1 MKAGTA
7 RSSGVIKRRL
17 VMLMN
22 ECRVIFCSMSS
33 SMSVSLWKVW
43 SRLTSLEIQRSK
55 THNPWWRVS
64 PAWIQTTNDGMRCGA
79 LVVRCGFHVDISVGL
94 SAPVKGWMPLWI

>member
-1 MKAGTA
+1 
-7 RSSGVIKRRL
+7 
-17 VMLMN
+17 MLMN

-94 SAPVKGWMPLWI
+94 SAPVEGWMPLWI